1 MVRTHKHQLK
11 VKHMILQVA
20 TDKCIMAFL
29 FLIVVGVIAI
39 IVVKVYVQKNI
50 FSSTFFEENLCHLL
64 TLFYNKWE

>member
-39 IVVKVYVQKNI
+39 IVVKVCKVNVSHLSAEEYFQFNI
-50 FSSTFFEENLCHLL
+50 L
-64 TLFYNKWE
+64 